1 MKSKSILL
9 IGLGRFGK
17 HLCKNLSE
25 LGNQIMILDKNEEDV
40 SEMMQYAVSAKV
52 GDCTNEEVLK
62 SIGISNFDVVFI
74 CIGSDFQSSL
84 EATSLAKELGAK
96 KVISKATRDI
106 QEKFLLKNGADEI
119 IYPDRDLARISA
131 VKYSSDSVFEYIDL
145 SDEVSAI
152 EILPK
157 KAWIGR
163 SLRELELRR
172 VYGISVLGVKE
183 RGRFKFAL
191 NPDYKIKE
199 DTHIMVAGENK
210 DIETLVTGLE

>member
-17 HLCKNLSE
+17 HLCRNLSE
-25 LGNQIMILDKNEEDV
+25 LGNQIMILDKDEEDV

-74 CIGSDFQSSL
+74 CIGRDFQSSL

-106 QEKFLLKNGADEI
+106 QEKFLLKNGADEV

-152 EILPK
+152 EISPK
-157 KAWIGR
+157 KEWIGK

-172 VYGISVLGVKE
+172 VHGISVLGVKKRE
-183 RGRFKFAL
+183 RFKFAL
-191 NPDYKIKE
+191 NPDYKIEE
-199 DTHIMVAGENK
+199 DMHIMVAGENK
-210 DIETLVTGLE
+210 DIEKLVAQLE